1 MEMKT
6 IIKSELDRK
15 NLIWESIKDL
25 KKNLNSSYSTNT
37 SAYNTQRSLKP
48 NSQSYQYPS
57 NNEMTE
63 RCNQDQEIQESNNN
77 NKFRLSFKQKENA
90 YSSNHSQEE
99 CHFSK
104 IDTNLLEIPQVNEQS
119 FSTKNSNEDNAEE
132 FNEFR
137 RVPSQIK
144 KLVEGQ
150 EDNQNEYRRY
160 SQNSEK
166 KQNYEK
172 NFNEQMTNMTNNND
186 TNQQFKNNNL
196 QNINKSIQLE
206 GSYTA
211 HSNNQEQ
218 DGYIQQISP
227 FRKQKNDIKEQFVA
241 RNICEVNEFKK
252 TQNQSAN
259 DQIELNQILQKEN
272 QDLKN
277 LISKVR
283 KECHQ
288 RIQSIQKEFE
298 EQLKEN
304 NAAHEESIKIL
315 QLKFQEELASKEEDL
330 QTFMLVYQEEQQK
343 SQKDE
348 SIKESQDYEEAQ
360 KKISLLQAQL
370 EESIKEKNQLSEHNI
385 NLTQEFEHLKN
396 QNLQNLKD
404 KQNELNMIGEKYEK
418 EIQSLKKEMNDKILQ
433 TNQENLKKIDIF
445 VKENIRLEDQ
455 LSKFEALSKEQQK
468 QIQTKDIQLESLKNE
483 LKQAKDLLE
492 IETKKQQ
499 QALPIKPDTFQTN
512 PKMQI
517 QPQTKRSQVQLDDIN
532 SHSYQTLVTK
542 RDENEK
548 ENIRINQIITPQV
561 PSKNI
566 YEQDKALK
574 NLLAKI
580 NDFIEQKD
588 TKESSDVVNKECNHL
603 NESNL
608 NESQQSIHKSS
619 LNNHY
624 NKKLRILRVN
634 NHNTSLNISYTQP
647 TENHRRGQS
656 LINQSLNESCSGV
669 GIAQQQTHLRN
680 FSIERES
687 NIRNPYLLDAADS
700 HRSQFFP
707 HSRSNSNLN
716 TQRRAIST
724 HINTAQM
731 CYQQKSYD
739 REQFQYNN
747 YAHNRSFFSD
757 SDTSKGNLDFL
768 SINQNIGNNY
778 LSSKESPL
786 RIDEEYSS
794 IQQKKQQKQIQ
805 SQISQDLSIISRA
818 PYNENYSSC
827 LNEYNYMSNKLQDK
841 IEVKLSNQQQVYKL
855 QEKENQP
862 QFANNYNQFA
872 NSLGYDQ
879 NQIDLKQERKKFQ
892 STQEI
897 QQKLS
902 LWDNMDTLAVDDEE
916 QNGFMNTIKD
926 LHSKIRLI
934 KK

>member
-1 MEMKT
+1 MEMKA

-25 KKNLNSSYSTNT
+25 KKNLNSSYSTNS

-48 NSQSYQYPS
+48 NSQSIQYPS
-57 NNEMTE
+57 NNEINDKN
-63 RCNQDQEIQESNNN
+63 NQDLEIQESNN
-77 NKFRLSFKQKENA
+77 KFSFLYKQKENA
-90 YSSNHSQEE
+90 YSLNHSQEE
-99 CHFSK
+99 GLFSK
-104 IDTNLLEIPQVNEQS
+104 IDTNLLEIPQVGEQS
-119 FSTKNSNEDNAEE
+119 FSTKNSNEDSAEE

-137 RVPSQIK
+137 RVPSLIK
-144 KLVEGQ
+144 WPIENQ
-150 EDNQNEYRRY
+150 EKSQNEFRRY
-160 SQNSEK
+160 HQNQEK
-166 KQNYEK
+166 QK
-172 NFNEQMTNMTNNND
+172 NEANNIEEQIVNNTNNND
-186 TNQQFKNNNL
+186 VMKQFKNNSL
-196 QNINKSIQLE
+196 QSINKQIQLGE
-206 GSYTA
+206 SKTA
-211 HSNNQEQ
+211 YPNNSEQ
-218 DGYIQQISP
+218 DASIQQISP
-227 FRKQKNDIKEQFVA
+227 FRKQKSDLREQLPPK
-241 RNICEVNEFKK
+241 NTCEVNEFKK
-252 TQNQSAN
+252 RQNQTAN
-259 DQIELNQILQKEN
+259 DESELNQILQKEN

-288 RIQSIQKEFE
+288 RIQSIQKELE
-298 EQLKEN
+298 EQVKEN
-304 NAAHEESIKIL
+304 NIAHEESIRKL

-343 SQKDE
+343 NQKNGNTKD
-348 SIKESQDYEEAQ
+348 SQDYEEAQ
-360 KKISLLQAQL
+360 MKISLLQSQL

-404 KQNELNMIGEKYEK
+404 KQNELNQIGEKYEK

-455 LSKFEALSKEQQK
+455 LQKFEALSKEQLK
-468 QIQTKDIQLESLKNE
+468 QIQIKDIQIDSLKNE

-492 IETKKQQ
+492 TEIKKQQ
-499 QALPIKPDTFQTN
+499 QTQVVKPDMFQTN
-512 PKMQI
+512 PKMQS
-517 QPQTKRSQVQLDDIN
+517 QQNTKRSQVQLEDIN
-532 SHSYQTLVTK
+532 SQSFQTLVTK

-588 TKESSDVVNKECNHL
+588 TKESSDVVNREDNHFN
-603 NESNL
+603 NEANL

-634 NHNTSLNISYTQP
+634 NHNNSLNTSYTQP
-647 TENHRRGQS
+647 NDNHRRDYS
-656 LINQSLNESCSGV
+656 LTNQSLNESCTGV
-669 GIAQQQTHLRN
+669 GFTQQQIHLRN

-700 HRSQFFP
+700 HRSQFFR
-707 HSRSNSNLN
+707 HSRGNSNLN

-724 HINTAQM
+724 HTNTTQL

-747 YAHNRSFFSD
+747 YGHNRSFFSD
-757 SDTSKGNLDFL
+757 NDTSKGNLDFL
-768 SINQNIGNNY
+768 SINQSIGNNY

-786 RIDEEYSS
+786 RIDEEYNSF
-794 IQQKKQQKQIQ
+794 QKKKQQQQIQ
-805 SQISQDLSIISRA
+805 SQINQDLSIISRA

-841 IEVKLSNQQQVYKL
+841 IEIKLSNQQQVYKL

-862 QFANNYNQFA
+862 LFANNYNQFA
-872 NSLGYDQ
+872 SSLDYEQ
-879 NQIDLKQERKKFQ
+879 NKMDLKQERKKFQ

-916 QNGFMNTIKD
+916 QNGFVNTIKD